1 MFVRK
6 IIATL
11 LVIAFAVAA
20 ALSADLLHCLLVS
33 NLALFDPVTTS
44 IIATVVTAPAAY
56 YLIDQRDNLQRIR
69 EQLTSSIIQ
78 KEQARASAEM
88 ALGRLRE
95 SEELYRLLADNQ
107 SDVISLWSRDGRR
120 IYASPSTERA
130 FGFTAS
136 ELLTL
141 PNTANAVD
149 EDLPIIIEALRQL
162 TPGGPPT
169 TIEYRLR
176 HKDGTLLWVE
186 GAFKLLED
194 DSGVLL
200 TTTRVITERKALQL
214 ELLEALNE
222 ARDALAVKSDFLANM
237 THELRTP
244 LNAIV
249 GFSGLLRDSD
259 TLSAADRRSV
269 SLIHD
274 ASQTLLGVVN
284 DVLDFSRLEAGAVE
298 FEQTPFDPVQVA
310 ESTLLLLSG
319 QAAEK
324 GLSLSTRAEG
334 LSGPLLG
341 DAPRLR
347 QVLLNF
353 LSNAVKFTPRGRI
366 ELVVRQEA
374 DPAGRR
380 LHVAVSDQGIGVPAE
395 QIDSIF
401 GRFTQSDASVSRR
414 FGGTGL
420 GLAISKRII
429 DGLGGRIGVESTP
442 GKGSTF
448 WFEVVLPL
456 AGSAGGEV
464 ASGTDEADLDPALRL
479 LVVDDNA
486 VNRELVCALLA
497 PFDIEI
503 HTASDGVEAV
513 EQAAMRDYDIILMD
527 VQMPNL
533 DGMSAT
539 ARIRAAE
546 AAGRRTPIIAM
557 TANVLPEQVSRC
569 IQAGMDDHLGK
580 PINASALLEALSRWS
595 TPADEDVDPA
605 AERQQPAA

>member
-1 MFVRK
+1 MFARK
-6 IIATL
+6 IFATL
-11 LVIAFAVAA
+11 MVIGFAIVAA
-20 ALSADLLHCLLVS
+20 LTADVLHCLFVGDM
-33 NLALFDPVTTS
+33 ALFDPLTTS
-44 IIATVVTAPAAY
+44 IIAALVTAPAAY

-88 ALGRLRE
+88 ALDRLRE
-95 SEELYRLLADNQ
+95 SEGLYRLLADNQ
-107 SDVISLWSRDGRR
+107 SDVISLWTQDGRR

-136 ELLTL
+136 ELRTL
-141 PNTANAVD
+141 PNTANAIE
-149 EDLPIIIEALRQL
+149 EDLPIIIAALEKL
-162 TPGGPPT
+162 TPGGPAT
-169 TIEYRLR
+169 TAEYRLK

-186 GAFKLLED
+186 GAFKLLD
-194 DSGVLL
+194 DGSGAFLS
-200 TTTRVITERKALQL
+200 TTRVITERKALQL
-214 ELLEALNE
+214 ELVQALDE

-249 GFSGLLRDSD
+249 GFSGLLRNSD
-259 TLSAADRRSV
+259 ALTPPDRRSV
-269 SLIHD
+269 TLIHD

-298 FEQTPFDPVQVA
+298 FDQSPFDPVQVA
-310 ESTLLLLSG
+310 ESTLQLLSG

-324 GLSLSTRAEG
+324 GLSLSLQAEG
-334 LSGPLLG
+334 LAGPLLG

-366 ELVVRQEA
+366 ELVVRQDE
-374 DPAGRR
+374 DPQGRR
-380 LHVAVSDQGIGVPAE
+380 LHVAVRDQGIGVPAD

-429 DGLGGRIGVESTP
+429 DGLGGRIGVESAP
-442 GKGSTF
+442 GQGSTF

-456 AGSAGGEV
+456 SAGVDAG
-464 ASGTDEADLDPALRL
+464 ASAGPEESDLNPAMRL

-486 VNRELVCALLA
+486 VNRELICALLA

-503 HTASDGVEAV
+503 ETAADGVEAV
-513 EQAAMRDYDIILMD
+513 EQAALRDYDIILMD

-533 DGMSAT
+533 DGLSAT
-539 ARIRAAE
+539 ARIRAA
-546 AAGRRTPIIAM
+546 APAGRRTPIIAM
-557 TANVLPEQVSRC
+557 TANVLPEQVARC
-569 IQAGMDDHLGK
+569 LDAGMDDHLGK
-580 PINASALLEALSRWS
+580 PINAAALLETLSRWS
-595 TPADEDVDPA
+595 NPEADANADAP
-605 AERQQPAA
+605 ERQQPAA